1 MCNEQS
7 GRQPNLHFNSCD
19 FRPDIRVGAYPT
31 SFPGL
36 SLLLRERTLVA
47 AGHVEMCVNKM
58 HSRRRSSNTF
68 CRLDDEI
75 SSGVGKKSLLQNGAL
90 VSELR
95 ANSLSASYY
104 KIILK
109 AKQVTKKKQKSIYD
123 LVY

>member
-1 MCNEQS
+1 MS
-7 GRQPNLHFNSCD
+7 QPRSQGSPSC
-19 FRPDIRVGAYPT
+19 F
-31 SFPGL
+31 
-36 SLLLRERTLVA
+36 EKKTLVA
-47 AGHVEMCVNKM
+47 AGHVKMCVNKM
-58 HSRRRSSNTF
+58 RSGGRSSNKF

-75 SSGVGKKSLLQNGAL
+75 LPWVGRKFLLQNGAR

-109 AKQVTKKKQKSIYD
+109 AKQVTKKKKKSIYD